1 MITRRAIA
9 LAIGLAAA
17 GSGPAS
23 AHTEYQAFVRE
34 NSGRAVSCALCHV
47 HSDGP
52 DGTAHG
58 QIGGL
63 SAAEMTR
70 LNRARAAFEPG
81 QPVDSPILNGFGNAL
96 VERLGK
102 KRILELRLRPELLAE
117 ELGDED
123 DLDDDGISDA
133 REYLDGT
140 HPLMKSDGAPW
151 LLFKNN
157 FRRFGF
163 HMLMIAVATLATLY
177 GLFCLLRGFAVS
189 AEQSAKER
197 EEGVVG

>member
-1 MITRRAIA
+1 MIRRWAITV
-9 LAIGLAAA
+9 LVGLGAAT
-17 GSGPAS
+17 AS

-34 NSGRAVSCALCHV
+34 HSGRAVSCALCHV

-52 DGTAHG
+52 EGTAHG

-63 SAAEMTR
+63 DAAGMAR
-70 LNRARAAFEPG
+70 LNRARSAFEPG
-81 QPVDSPILNGFGNAL
+81 QAVDSPILNRFGNAIVL
-96 VERLGK
+96 RVGK
-102 KRILELRLRPELLAE
+102 KKVLELRLRPELLAD
-117 ELGDED
+117 ELGYET

-140 HPLMKSDGAPW
+140 HPLMKSDGHPW

-163 HMLMIAVATLATLY
+163 HMLMIAIATVITLY
-177 GLFCLLRGFAVS
+177 GLFNLLRGFAAS
-189 AEQSAKER
+189 AERSEAER
-197 EEGVVG
+197 EEGTVG